1 MNPVTL
7 IAPNYSNSSYGL
19 PPKSVI
25 SFLLLCECACVCAHV
40 CVCIKLSEFIQFCTC
55 VRVQG

>member
-25 SFLLLCECACVCAHV
+25 SFLLLCECV

>member
-7 IAPNYSNSSYGL
+7 IAPNYSNSSYVL

-25 SFLLLCECACVCAHV
+25 SFLLLCECAYV
-40 CVCIKLSEFIQFCTC
+40 C
-55 VRVQG
+55 VRVCV